1 MMLIN
6 RLLIFKRIKQLNGR
20 NFTTFD
26 VFKKLQD
33 SNSETKVD
41 EETRKPSLKV
51 IKLVDEILNLTLI
64 EVADL
69 CNLCQDKLSTN
80 NVNNRL
86 PFPHPNSFF
95 QYNGFAGNM
104 NFTPPPTPTN
114 TTDSTDSTPKNT
126 NVSTKEE
133 PVKEK
138 VPVKRTIKLVG
149 FDKEKK
155 IDVIKTIRTI
165 LNISLRESK
174 ELIESYPKVIK
185 KNVSEEELE
194 KLTKLIKDSG
204 GHVEVE

>member
-1 MMLIN
+1 MFLN
-6 RLLIFKRIKQLNGR
+6 RLLIFKTINNLNRR

-33 SNSETKVD
+33 SNTDNGKVD

-69 CNLCQDKLSTN
+69 CNLCQDKLSTKN
-80 NVNNRL
+80 IGNRL

-95 QYNGFAGNM
+95 QYNGFVGGNM
-104 NFTPPPTPTN
+104 NFTPPPPSPSPTN
-114 TTDSTDSTPKNT
+114 TSDSTPKEANA
-126 NVSTKEE
+126 SPKEE
-133 PVKEK
+133 VVKEK
-138 VPVKRTIKLVG
+138 APLKRTIKLVG

-185 KNVSEEELE
+185 KSTFPQ
-194 KLTKLIKDSG
+194 LTKLYTIDN
-204 GHVEVE
+204 